1 MRPSDCEKMFFKNT
15 SEVIKNNDFENIL
28 WGGYYGYHADLFT
41 DILKE
46 SNQFNME
53 IKMENILS

>member
-1 MRPSDCEKMFFKNT
+1 MKKCFFKNT
-15 SEVIKNNDFENIL
+15 SEVIINNDFENIL
-28 WGGYYGYHADLFT
+28 WGGYHADLFT